1 MAIPKMFEVKGV
13 SLLFSLGEENIM
25 EGEENKDPLVQ
36 TVLPSLSLVMEQGTA
51 KQVGTE
57 GHGDSDQVPCVS
69 IIAQAEGEGSQEFS
83 PTSTA
88 CVYSRS
94 HLLKSHRS
102 IAKKATTES
111 DTDKENYVG
120 TTRTVPHHHIRR
132 KLRRKPQEGRQR
144 EEEQE
149 PPVIQ
154 GLWVQEIDWSKSTN
168 KDMSWASEVNQLPV
182 DLPKHTDSIWV
193 PHRRGGCSLDTVF
206 ELVSHC
212 SLEGVSKCADGLSDI
227 YELMGVS
234 DSSSESGGMSES
246 PCSLKSISDSE
257 SIRTHES
264 ESDSSCSFG
273 DGGLSDSVCSLVD
286 VSDCLSSVM
295 CVSDNFLAPEGA
307 SDSNSSCN
315 LMGVSDSDSTC
326 SRGWESGSSSSVE
339 GASNSFCNL
348 VGVSNIPGG
357 VSGSLCSVG
366 GVSDSETMFE
376 ELRSR
381 VTQKHQR
388 FVSPFF
394 KALVKDV
401 SDEMKEFTAQI
412 NEGLIFHKQLQP
424 NKFEYR
430 EGKEYHILYH
440 IQNGSYGDV
449 FSVQDKST
457 GFKCAAKKIPLS
469 HFNCE
474 EVSTWSAL
482 NSPGV
487 VKLFGAVREGPY
499 VTLFMDLK
507 TGCLAQLLRERGS
520 LPEELALRYLCQ
532 LLGALEHLHH
542 RHVLH
547 LDVKVDNV
555 LLSEDGRDT
564 FLCDF
569 GLSETLDPN
578 GQSTKAFRL
587 SGWPAGTETHMAPE
601 VARGDLRCA
610 KADVWSSCCMLLH
623 MLNGCHPWI
632 RYYNHPLCF
641 KIVNEPPPLREVPPS
656 CNPYTAEVLRAGLQ
670 KDPASRA
677 SARALRQMTTKALRA
692 VGGLCHSSGQGHCQ
706 KLVNSKDGNHDRPY
720 IPSAPAKPAATQSAP
735 KMHWVS
741 PWRALAAEAD
751 SSDSEEGGSELERN
765 SESVT
770 YSLEDRDWE
779 YYQHSLEESHV
790 VEDWE
795 YETDSEVDIYL
806 GEDGDPE
813 KSSVF
818 KKGDCEY
825 EGDWE
830 EEESS
835 TELYQ
840 ALHTHFPVLR
850 KGLPEIDQSWGSEPE
865 LEYLRDGVTVGI
877 LAQTPSPEPRDHP
890 PSCMS
895 STGSSHKDD
904 TDTDKDSDCSSDDLS
919 SGVFSY
925 NSQTDGQSFNL
936 EWLVVSTNQPPSYC
950 FEGIEI
956 WIENIGGECLRIRER
971 RQVKVGHVAIG
982 ISEQITVKAFSL
994 ETLDRKPV
1002 SFQQEIQESGLWLCC
1017 IPAPDCCPRW
1027 SWRIKEGKLEIRE

>member
-1 MAIPKMFEVKGV
+1 MAIPRMFNSNPPFIDVKGA
-13 SLLFSLGEENIM
+13 SLLFSLGKENIM
-25 EGEENKDPLVQ
+25 EGEENKDPLVR
-36 TVLPSLSLVMEQGTA
+36 TVLPTLSLVMEQGTA
-51 KQVGTE
+51 KQVGTG
-57 GHGDSDQVPCVS
+57 GHDDSYQVPCVS

-83 PTSTA
+83 PTSTE

-111 DTDKENYVG
+111 DTDEENYVG

-132 KLRRKPQEGRQR
+132 KLRQKPQEGRQR
-144 EEEQE
+144 EEGQE

-168 KDMSWASEVNQLPV
+168 KDISWASEVNQLPV

-193 PHRRGGCSLDTVF
+193 PHSHGGCILEGLF
-206 ELVSHC
+206 EIVSHR
-212 SLEGVSKCADGLSDI
+212 SLEGVSKCTDGLSDT
-227 YELMGVS
+227 YELIGVS
-234 DSSSESGGMSES
+234 DFSSEIGGMSES
-246 PCSLKSISDSE
+246 PSSLKSTSDSE
-257 SIRTHES
+257 SIRTRES
-264 ESDSSCSFG
+264 ESDASSSFG

-295 CVSDNFLAPEGA
+295 CVSDNVLASESV
-307 SDSNSSCN
+307 SDSDSSCS

-339 GASNSFCNL
+339 STSNSFCSL
-348 VGVSNIPGG
+348 VGVSNIPGD
-357 VSGSLCSVG
+357 VSGLLCSVG
-366 GVSDSETMFE
+366 GLSSSEVMLE

-401 SDEMKEFTAQI
+401 SDEMKEVTAQI

-449 FSVQDKST
+449 FSVQDRST
-457 GFKCAAKKIPLS
+457 GFECAAKKIPLS

-482 NSPGV
+482 NAPGI

-555 LLSEDGRDT
+555 LLSEDGRET

-578 GQSTKAFRL
+578 GQSTKAFRQ

-670 KDPASRA
+670 KDPTSRA
-677 SARALRQMTTKALRA
+677 SATALRQMTTKALRA
-692 VGGLCHSSGQGHCQ
+692 VGGLCHSSGQGDCQ
-706 KLVNSKDGNHDRPY
+706 KLVNSKARNHNRPY
-720 IPSAPAKPAATQSAP
+720 IPSAPAKPAATQSAT

-741 PWRALAAEAD
+741 PWRALAAGAD
-751 SSDSEEGGSELERN
+751 SSDSEEGGSELERD

-779 YYQHSLEESHV
+779 SYQNSLEESHV

-795 YETDSEVDIYL
+795 PETDSEVDIYL
-806 GEDGDPE
+806 GEDGDLE
-813 KSSVF
+813 RKS
-818 KKGDCEY
+818 DWEY

-850 KGLPEIDQSWGSEPE
+850 KGQPEIDQSWGSEPE

-895 STGSSHKDD
+895 STGSSQKE
-904 TDTDKDSDCSSDDLS
+904 DTDKDSDCSSDDLS

-950 FEGIEI
+950 FEGVEI
-956 WIENIGGECLRIRER
+956 WIENIGGECLRIREQ

-1017 IPAPDCCPRW
+1017 IPSPDCCPRW